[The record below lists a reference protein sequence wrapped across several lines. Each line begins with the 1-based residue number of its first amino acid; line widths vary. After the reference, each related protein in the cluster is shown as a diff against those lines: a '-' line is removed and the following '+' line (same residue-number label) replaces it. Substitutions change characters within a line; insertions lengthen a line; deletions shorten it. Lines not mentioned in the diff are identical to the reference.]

1 MWIITKIGFFSIIQ
15 KPWNISTGTLTIRA
29 RVRSD
34 LEGLKAYLTDMSDIV
49 ESEDSDYRFRSV
61 AERGA
66 VEAAMAALIADIGYS
81 NFKSEVAVTAGY
93 ARAAVYSDVWHDL
106 YRLQSRQY
114 EEHPAPPLML

>member
-15 KPWNISTGTLTIRA
+15 QPWNISTGTLTIRA

-49 ESEDSDYRFRSV
+49 ESQDSDYRFRSV

-81 NFKSEVAVTAGY
+81 NFKSEVAATVGY

-106 YRLQSRQY
+106 YRLQNGQY
-114 EEHPAPPLML
+114 EEQPASPTML

>member
-15 KPWNISTGTLTIRA
+15 KSWNISTGTLTIRA

-49 ESEDSDYRFRSV
+49 ESNDSDYKFRVV
-61 AERGA
+61 AKRGA

-81 NFKSEVAVTAGY
+81 NFKSEVAATVGY

-106 YRLQSRQY
+106 YRLQNGQY
-114 EEHPAPPLML
+114 EEQPASPTML